1 MLILGVKVYS
11 VVSSLCMIKDKRRRL
26 YSFVIKNMG
35 FQRLELVY
43 SGLMV
48 GIFATELVDFAIDL
62 RTQFV
67 LFSSNPS

>member
-1 MLILGVKVYS
+1 MLILGVKVYD
-11 VVSSLCMIKDKRRRL
+11 VVSSLCLIKDKRRRL

-48 GIFATELVDFAIDL
+48 GVFATELVDFAIDL